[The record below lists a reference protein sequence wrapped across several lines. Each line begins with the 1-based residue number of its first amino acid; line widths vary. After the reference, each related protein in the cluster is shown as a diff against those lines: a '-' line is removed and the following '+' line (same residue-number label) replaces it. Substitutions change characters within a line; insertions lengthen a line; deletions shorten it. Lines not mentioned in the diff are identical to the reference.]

1 MRLERKHKAPA
12 RSLESQYDAYLDA
25 CEDHTF
31 AKLHANLDR
40 MERNLERQLSSMQTG
55 LEARFDRALRA
66 TEDRMALRLNEIDPP
81 SVGIRACFEG

>member
-1 MRLERKHKAPA
+1 
-12 RSLESQYDAYLDA
+12 
-25 CEDHTF
+25 
-31 AKLHANLDR
+31 